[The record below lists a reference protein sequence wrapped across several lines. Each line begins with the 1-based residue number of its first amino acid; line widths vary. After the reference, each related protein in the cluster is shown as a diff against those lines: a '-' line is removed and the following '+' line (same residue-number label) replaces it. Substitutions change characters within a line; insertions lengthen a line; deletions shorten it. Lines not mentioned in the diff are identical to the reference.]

1 MASASVS
8 AAMIVKAGARIRLR
22 AAWVRSFQ
30 TSRIVS
36 SNVQGLWALAQART
50 RPASMDAR
58 RCRPYNN
65 FREPVRLP
73 KKPRRLSFGMERP
86 NAGRR
91 WSSGARRKTRLRG
104 FGPVDQGG
112 MRVISKR
119 RGLTRGEDRRLF
131 PRGAACHPEL
141 TRVIA
146 LMDDEDAEEAGPC
159 GLLTERFR

>member
-1 MASASVS
+1 
-8 AAMIVKAGARIRLR
+8 
-22 AAWVRSFQ
+22 
-30 TSRIVS
+30 
-36 SNVQGLWALAQART
+36 
-50 RPASMDAR
+50 
-58 RCRPYNN
+58 
-65 FREPVRLP
+65 
-73 KKPRRLSFGMERP
+73 MERP

-159 GLLTERFR
+159 GLLTERFRHLLRKRFVRQRCERGQACASGRVEAFEERVPVD